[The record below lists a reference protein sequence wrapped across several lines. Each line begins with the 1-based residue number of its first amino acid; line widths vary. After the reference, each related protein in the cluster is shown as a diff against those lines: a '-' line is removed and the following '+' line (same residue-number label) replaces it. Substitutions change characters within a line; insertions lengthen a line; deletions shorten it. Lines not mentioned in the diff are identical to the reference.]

1 MPKVSIG
8 SWAFG
13 VYSERPLPLGV
24 VLDRVAALGFDGFE
38 FGAFAPHPEPR
49 ELAEPGARLAL
60 QREFRERGLAV
71 SAVATDFGD
80 EGFLTVASP
89 DAYLSA
95 LTRNVELCR
104 DLDSDLLIVNT
115 VDPPETPYEVGLPVA
130 RERLLATWREGARRA
145 AAAGV
150 TLVWEFEPCWAFN
163 EPEQI
168 IEMAHEL
175 AGPGFGVLYD
185 TAHAHTVSE
194 VGARQV
200 GGDGPLAGGQ
210 VELLRRLAGTISH
223 VHLLDSD
230 GTLHESEDS
239 TERTTVHVPF
249 GAGEVDFEAVGAAL
263 VAAGAMTEWWTV
275 DLCFWPDAWEATETS
290 KRFVD
295 ALIERAVRV

>member
-13 VYSERPLPLGV
+13 VYSERPLPLGD
-24 VLDRVAALGFDGFE
+24 VLDRVATLGFDGFE
-38 FGAFAPHPEPR
+38 FGAFAPHPEPA
-49 ELAEPGARLAL
+49 ELAEPGARAELRRAFGD
-60 QREFRERGLAV
+60 RDLAV
-71 SAVATDFGD
+71 SAVATDFGS

-89 DAYLSA
+89 DEYLA
-95 LTRNVELCR
+95 AVDRNLELCVG
-104 DLDSDLLIVNT
+104 LDSGLLIVNT
-115 VDPPETPYEVGLPVA
+115 VDPPETPYEVGLELA
-130 RERLLATWREGARRA
+130 RERLLATWREAARRA

-150 TLVWEFEPCWAFN
+150 TLAWEFEPCWAFN

-168 IEMAHEL
+168 IELAHEL

-185 TAHAHTVSE
+185 TAHAHVVSE
-194 VGARQV
+194 TGARQV
-200 GGDGPLAGGQ
+200 GDDGPLAGGQ
-210 VELLRRLAGTISH
+210 IELLRRLAGTIAH

-230 GTLHESEDS
+230 GTLHESEDT

-275 DLCFWPDAWEATETS
+275 DLCFWPDAWGATEAS
-290 KRFVD
+290 KQFVD
-295 ALIERAVRV
+295 TLIERAVRV